1 MSVITSLNKRAANLA
16 QKALR
21 LGGDFVHPVSDDS
34 GNTPDYNDPN
44 NIISPDGHIDLP
56 HTVEWGEGFPSTTFL
71 DPETGLLTTK
81 TEGKPPLDEGTTIY
95 DIYADR
101 AERMG
106 DEPLYTYKT
115 NGEWVTKT
123 GNEVLADIRQIAKG
137 LMHYGLKK
145 GDGVAFMCRTS
156 YEWDVF
162 DAAVMACGGVLA
174 TIYDTDSAEQI
185 RNIVNNSDSRL
196 LVVET
201 TDMRAKADGADK
213 ECPAL
218 EHIICFE
225 NGGLDEIMA
234 YGSGVSDEELDER
247 IASIKKTDLCSIV
260 YTSGS
265 TAAPKGVEMTH
276 EHYCTTALNLPA
288 YMPKLLHER
297 KNSVLLF
304 LPQAHSFAR
313 AINYICV
320 ASELHIYIAQGIKT
334 LIADLQS
341 PSRPS

>member
-145 GDGVAFMCRTS
+145 ATAWRSCAVPRTS
-156 YEWDVF
+156 G
-162 DAAVMACGGVLA
+162 M
-174 TIYDTDSAEQI
+174 
-185 RNIVNNSDSRL
+185 
-196 LVVET
+196 
-201 TDMRAKADGADK
+201 
-213 ECPAL
+213 
-218 EHIICFE
+218 
-225 NGGLDEIMA
+225 
-234 YGSGVSDEELDER
+234 
-247 IASIKKTDLCSIV
+247 CS
-260 YTSGS
+260 T
-265 TAAPKGVEMTH
+265 
-276 EHYCTTALNLPA
+276 
-288 YMPKLLHER
+288 
-297 KNSVLLF
+297 
-304 LPQAHSFAR
+304 
-313 AINYICV
+313 
-320 ASELHIYIAQGIKT
+320 
-334 LIADLQS
+334 
-341 PSRPS
+341 RPSWHVVVCSPRSTTRIPRSRSVISSIIPIPACWCRDHRYARQSRWCR

>member
-106 DEPLYTYKT
+106 DEPLYTYMT

-123 GNEVLADIRQIAKG
+123 GNEVLAYIRQIAKG

-145 GDGVAFMCRTS
+145 GDGVAFM
-156 YEWDVF
+156 
-162 DAAVMACGGVLA
+162 
-174 TIYDTDSAEQI
+174 
-185 RNIVNNSDSRL
+185 
-196 LVVET
+196 
-201 TDMRAKADGADK
+201 
-213 ECPAL
+213 
-218 EHIICFE
+218 
-225 NGGLDEIMA
+225 
-234 YGSGVSDEELDER
+234 
-247 IASIKKTDLCSIV
+247 
-260 YTSGS
+260 
-265 TAAPKGVEMTH
+265 
-276 EHYCTTALNLPA
+276 
-288 YMPKLLHER
+288 
-297 KNSVLLF
+297 
-304 LPQAHSFAR
+304 
-313 AINYICV
+313 
-320 ASELHIYIAQGIKT
+320 
-334 LIADLQS
+334 
-341 PSRPS
+341 